1 MITSTQKSIAAG
13 FGLAVMAAALMV
25 SAPASAQGRYDGFC
39 YEKEQ
44 NTKTKGTI
52 IGAVA
57 GGALGN
63 VVAGKGNKTEGTV
76 AGAVVGGIIGNQ
88 IGEHEKEKAVRQCL
102 NDQYYVFDGREY
114 APPPAPKG
122 YRVSYYNAGERPAY
136 GTYYTH
142 RNGKVQKWTPPKK
155 HKH

>member
-1 MITSTQKSIAAG
+1 MTTSAHKGIASG

-25 SAPASAQGRYDGFC
+25 SAPASAQNRLDGFC

-44 NTKTKGTI
+44 NTKTKGTL
-52 IGAVA
+52 IGAGA
-57 GGALGN
+57 GAVIGN

-102 NDQYYVFDGREY
+102 NNQYYVFDGREY
-114 APPPAPKG
+114 APPAAPKG
-122 YRVSYYNAGERPAY
+122 YRVAYYNAGERPVY
-136 GTYYTH
+136 NTYYTH
-142 RNGKVQKWTPPKK
+142 KNGKVQTWAPPKK